1 MTFDPVAAAKRYL
14 DAVNDLDFA
23 VIEDFYAEDAV
34 YGSVKVGG
42 LKGREAI
49 LKAFRQYFET
59 YPDQEAV
66 DELIEQLI
74 PLLEPGD
81 ILIDGGN
88 SHFPDTIRRTQYL
101 AEKGLRFIGTGGKRM
116 SALLYVPSTATPASR
131 ARSCSGTPSLS

>member
-1 MTFDPVAAAKRYL
+1 MTFDPVATAKRYT

-66 DELIEQLI
+66 DELIEAVS
-74 PLLEPGD
+74 PLAARAVWRLKATNAQTGEPLVRFGEET
-81 ILIDGGN
+81 ITFNADGRII
-88 SHFPDTIRRTQYL
+88 SVEVTDY
-101 AEKGLRFIGTGGKRM
+101 K
-116 SALLYVPSTATPASR
+116 V
-131 ARSCSGTPSLS
+131 

>member
-1 MTFDPVAAAKRYL
+1 MTFDPVATAKRYL

-66 DELIEQLI
+66 DELIEAVS
-74 PLLEPGD
+74 PLAARAVWRLNATNAQTGEPLVRFGEET
-81 ILIDGGN
+81 ITFNADGRII
-88 SHFPDTIRRTQYL
+88 SVEVTDY
-101 AEKGLRFIGTGGKRM
+101 K
-116 SALLYVPSTATPASR
+116 V
-131 ARSCSGTPSLS
+131 

>member
-66 DELIEQLI
+66 DELIEAVS
-74 PLLEPGD
+74 PLAARAVWRLKATNAQTGEPLVRFGEET
-81 ILIDGGN
+81 ITFNADGRII
-88 SHFPDTIRRTQYL
+88 SVEVTDY
-101 AEKGLRFIGTGGKRM
+101 K
-116 SALLYVPSTATPASR
+116 V
-131 ARSCSGTPSLS
+131 